1 MQGQRVSGSHD
12 LTQASP
18 GGRNHASCVVDRHA
32 IERDPTY
39 NRAYLRAG
47 VACMALKQPADALH
61 MYQQALEIDSRN
73 TAAQVHG
80 HKTVT

>member
-1 MQGQRVSGSHD
+1 
-12 LTQASP
+12 
-18 GGRNHASCVVDRHA
+18 
-32 IERDPTY
+32 
-39 NRAYLRAG
+39 
-47 VACMALKQPADALH
+47 MALKQPADALH